1 MSELFAA
8 FRQHLIWGLM
18 LWVLIFTAFTAL
30 FANGR
35 LIAFAVGL
43 ARVLGS
49 IFATPFRFIR
59 RAVTSVLGHT
69 PDAEA
74 RYRASD
80 QYLLNKGMLV
90 LQAIVIVLA
99 VGVLSA
105 AVVVTWDVLV
115 PPSEVRRAA
124 RDYARDVESQRKKS
138 AEAQATI
145 ASLDTEWSQKE
156 QAAVAAYRQAR
167 ETSVNDAQKAMANIE
182 SSAQTQGGPN
192 VVSTLQNLKETVAGR
207 SMDSPDDI
215 QRMKRRLDSIVYQNW
230 YWVGNWQGTLNQ
242 WNEHWQ
248 NKAYAEYQL
257 ASLSLAELRNAEQ
270 PAYAEAAGTRDREAE
285 VLAEMEAALV
295 RHQEAASLKWKA
307 AFFRA
312 LRSFITFLL
321 FVWVAGAL
329 IEGGWMAIHV
339 ADDVRRIRE
348 SVQPEPVATSVAP
361 DAYIP
366 IRDNTAER
374 PLTMTPPGPA
384 EA

>member
-8 FRQHLIWGLM
+8 FREHLIWGLM
-18 LWVLIFTAFTAL
+18 LWVVIFTAFTAL

-43 ARVLGS
+43 GRVLGS
-49 IFATPFRFIR
+49 IVATPFLFIR

-69 PDAEA
+69 PDAET
-74 RYRASD
+74 RYRVSD
-80 QYLLNKGMLV
+80 QYLLNKGMLL

-99 VGVLSA
+99 VGALSA
-105 AVVVTWDVLV
+105 AVVVTWNVLV

-124 RDYARDVESQRKKS
+124 REYAGDVQSQRKKS
-138 AEAQATI
+138 ADAQAAV

-156 QAAVAAYRQAR
+156 QSAVAAYRHAR
-167 ETSVNDAQKAMANIE
+167 QTGVNNAQKAMAGIE
-182 SSAQTQGGPN
+182 NSAQTHGGPN
-192 VVSTLQNLKETVAGR
+192 VVSTLQNLKEAAAGR

-215 QRMKRRLDSIVYQNW
+215 ERMKRRLDSIVYQNW
-230 YWVGNWQGTLNQ
+230 YWIGNWQGTLEQ
-242 WNEHWQ
+242 WNAHWHT
-248 NKAYAEYQL
+248 KAYAEYQL
-257 ASLSLAELRNAEQ
+257 TSLSVEELRKAEQ
-270 PAYAEAAGTRDREAE
+270 PAYAEAKATRDREAE
-285 VLAEMEAALV
+285 TLAEMEQALV

-312 LRSFITFLL
+312 LRSFLTFLL

-348 SVQPEPVATSVAP
+348 SAQPEPVPAS
-361 DAYIP
+361 AYPGVHIP
-366 IRDNTAER
+366 IRETADAR
-374 PLTMTPPGPA
+374 PIPMTPPGQA